1 MVADK
6 LRSPSVYLQVIY
18 TTMATIAL
26 LGTMDTKGTE
36 YAFLAEQIQK
46 RGHHTLVIDT
56 GILGEPRLK
65 PDISRA
71 EVASAG
77 GADFAALVAKRDR
90 GEAVTIMS
98 HGASVVL
105 SRLVNARQVDG
116 VIALGGSGGTAIA
129 TAAMRALAIG
139 FPKVMVS
146 ILASGNT
153 APYVDVKDIVMFP
166 SIVDIAGLNSIS
178 RVLLSRAAGAICGMV
193 EVHIDAGADKPV
205 IVASQ
210 FGNTTPCVDRAR
222 SILEAAGY
230 EVVVFAAVGTGGRT
244 MESLIASGMVGA
256 VLDITTTEW
265 ADELV
270 GGVLTAGPQRLEAA
284 ARHGVPAIVSTGC
297 LDMVNFGSPETV
309 PTKFQGRRFYQHNP
323 QVTLMRTTPQENH
336 ELGCILARKLN
347 LSTGPVTV
355 VLPLRGNSLIGTS
368 GQPFHDP
375 EADQA
380 LFDALRS
387 NLRADIPVVE
397 LDNAINDQP
406 FAEACSLELMKNLA
420 VASSRSHGA

>member
-1 MVADK
+1 MVAGK
-6 LRSPSVYLQVIY
+6 PRSSIFCLQSNY

-36 YAFLAEQIQK
+36 YAFLAEQIQN

-56 GILGEPRLK
+56 GTLGEPRLK

-71 EVASAG
+71 EVALAG
-77 GADFAALVAKRDR
+77 GSDLMALVAKRDR
-90 GEAVTIMS
+90 GEAVTSMS

-105 SRLVNARQVDG
+105 SRLVAAGQVDG

-129 TAAMRALAIG
+129 TAAMRALTIG

-166 SIVDIAGLNSIS
+166 SIVDIAGLNRIS

-222 SILEAAGY
+222 SILEGAGY

-244 MESLIASGMVGA
+244 MESLIASGMVSG

-309 PTKFQGRRFYQHNP
+309 PKKFQGRRFYRHNP
-323 QVTLMRTTPQENH
+323 QVTLMRTTPQESH

-355 VLPLRGNSLIGTS
+355 LLPLRGNSLIGTS

-406 FAEACSLELMKNLA
+406 FAEACSRELVGNLA
-420 VASSRSHGA
+420 ASRRSPGA